1 MNRPLGQFFLATVL
15 FPATVATALAW
26 GAIAVDDEPGQEP
39 DDVGYGIVT
48 GSATKRQAGAV
59 AMSACREAQ
68 NEDCKLVLTFRKC
81 GAYAASR
88 ATFAVGT
95 ATSVKAA
102 EQRALAGCAAPDC
115 RIVASDCEP

>member
-1 MNRPLGQFFLATVL
+1 MIRLMGRLFATAIVL
-15 FPATVATALAW
+15 PVTVATALAW

-48 GSATKRQAGAV
+48 GAATKAQAGAD
-59 AMSACREAQ
+59 ARSACREAQ

-81 GAYAASR
+81 GAYAASP
-88 ATFAVGT
+88 ATFAVGA
-95 ATSVKAA
+95 ATTLKAA
-102 EQRALAGCAAPDC
+102 EQRALAGCAATDC